1 MSRCRCISAEIFL
14 GEKLP
19 MDILYRQ
26 GLTSLVKILLYVL
39 SQLLLNETK
48 MVYLLFYVSPSLGRK
63 GGMDEIQ

>member
-1 MSRCRCISAEIFL
+1 
-14 GEKLP
+14 

-39 SQLLLNETK
+39 SQLLFNETK
-48 MVYLLFYVSPSLGRK
+48 MLYLLFYVSPSFGRK

>member
-1 MSRCRCISAEIFL
+1 M
-14 GEKLP
+14 P

-39 SQLLLNETK
+39 SLLLLNETK